1 LAAADGAPDASIVNV
16 REARS
21 GAGCICTARKMLHTK
36 KFSFGRELRLFIEE
50 IYENNIYPRRR
61 DIGRRALLGKVDRM
75 AR

>member
-1 LAAADGAPDASIVNV
+1 
-16 REARS
+16 
-21 GAGCICTARKMLHTK
+21 MLHTK
-36 KFSFGRELRLFIEE
+36 KFSFGRELRLFIEK